1 MAKPGRELSSALA
14 CQLAE
19 GSNATMHKPH
29 IVVVDDDPAILRLLS
44 ANLKGRDYDVTT
56 ILDGEEALKV
66 VEREL
71 VDLIILDIMMPRL
84 DGMEV
89 CARIREWSQVPI
101 IMLSAQG
108 EERDKVKCLELG
120 ADDYLTKPFGIAEL
134 MARVKTALR
143 HSVVSN
149 AAPVQP
155 IFHYADIEI
164 NFIARRVTVRGA
176 EIKLTPTEYSLL
188 QQLAVNAGQALT
200 HHMLLQKVWGEQ
212 YHGEREYLRVFIRR
226 LRMKLEAD
234 PEKPRY
240 IVTIPGVGYRF
251 ASVS

>member
-1 MAKPGRELSSALA
+1 MAKPGRELNSALA
-14 CQLAE
+14 YQLAK

-44 ANLKGRDYDVTT
+44 ANLKGREYDVTT
-56 ILDGEEALKV
+56 VMDGEEALKV

-101 IMLSAQG
+101 IMLSAQV
-108 EERDKVKCLELG
+108 EESDKVKCLELG

-155 IFHYADIEI
+155 VFHCGDIEI
-164 NFIARRVTVRGA
+164 NFTSRRVTVRGT

-200 HHMLLQKVWGEQ
+200 HHMLLQKVWGKQ

-226 LRMKLEAD
+226 LRIKLEAN

-251 ASVS
+251 APVS